1 VIEFTSGREE
11 QAFDISFYFL
21 CFMSITEGKILIV
34 DDDPYI
40 ILSLQTLLEQHYS
53 FVKAISD
60 PEEITGLITQ
70 DSFDVILLDMNFKP
84 GDTSGREG
92 IKWLKKILK
101 MDPETNVIIIT
112 AYGGIHTAVKAMKAG
127 AIDFIVKPWQNEKI
141 LSTTSAAFKLS
152 LSKKKVTKLKS
163 RQRILSST
171 IDTQFAEIIGHS
183 PAIRK
188 VFEDI
193 SKVAKTDAN
202 IFILGENGTG
212 KELVARALHR
222 ESARAGEVF
231 ISVDLGSITDSLF
244 ESELFGHV
252 KGAFT
257 DAREDRAGRF
267 EAASCGTLFLDEIG
281 NLPLSLQVKLL
292 SVLESRKIIRVGS
305 NKAIDVDI
313 RLICATNQNVKEM
326 IADGIFRQDLLYR
339 INTVE
344 ISLPPLRDR
353 IEDIPQ
359 LANYFFDKYSKKYRK
374 PELILPKQVINKL
387 QRFNWPG
394 NIREFQHSIER
405 AVILSDGKKLETK
418 NFEFLSNDKKEEI
431 PFDQYNLEDLEK
443 WAILN
448 CLEKHG
454 GNVTQAAAELG
465 LTRGALYRRIE
476 KYDK

>member
-1 VIEFTSGREE
+1 
-11 QAFDISFYFL
+11 
-21 CFMSITEGKILIV
+21 MSITEGKILIV

-53 FVKAISD
+53 FVQAISD

-70 DSFDVILLDMNFKP
+70 DSFDVILLDMNFKL

-101 MDPETNVIIIT
+101 IDPETNVVIIT

-188 VFEDI
+188 VFDDI
-193 SKVAKTDAN
+193 SKVARTEAN

-222 ESARAGEVF
+222 KSARAEEVF
-231 ISVDLGSITDSLF
+231 ISVDLGSITESLF

-267 EAASCGTLFLDEIG
+267 EAASCGTLFLDEVG

-292 SVLESRKIIRVGS
+292 SVLENRKIIRVGS

-359 LANYFFDKYSKKYRK
+359 LANYFLDKYSKKYRK
-374 PELILPKQVINKL
+374 PELILPKQVIKKL

-394 NIREFQHSIER
+394 NIREFQHAIER
-405 AVILSDGKKLETK
+405 AVILSDGKKLETEDFK
-418 NFEFLSNDKKEEI
+418 FLSNDKKEEI
-431 PFDQYNLEDLEK
+431 PFDKYNLENLEK

-454 GNVTQAAAELG
+454 GNVTKAATELG

-476 KYDK
+476 KYGK

>member
-1 VIEFTSGREE
+1 
-11 QAFDISFYFL
+11 
-21 CFMSITEGKILIV
+21 M
-34 DDDPYI
+34 
-40 ILSLQTLLEQHYS
+40 
-53 FVKAISD
+53 
-60 PEEITGLITQ
+60 
-70 DSFDVILLDMNFKP
+70 
-84 GDTSGREG
+84 
-92 IKWLKKILK
+92 
-101 MDPETNVIIIT
+101 
-112 AYGGIHTAVKAMKAG
+112 
-127 AIDFIVKPWQNEKI
+127 
-141 LSTTSAAFKLS
+141 
-152 LSKKKVTKLKS
+152 
-163 RQRILSST
+163 
-171 IDTQFAEIIGHS
+171 
-183 PAIRK
+183 
-188 VFEDI
+188 
-193 SKVAKTDAN
+193 
-202 IFILGENGTG
+202 
-212 KELVARALHR
+212 
-222 ESARAGEVF
+222 
-231 ISVDLGSITDSLF
+231 F

-267 EAASCGTLFLDEIG
+267 EAASCGTLFLDEVG

-359 LANYFFDKYSKKYRK
+359 LANYFLDKYSKKYRK

-418 NFEFLSNDKKEEI
+418 DFEFLSNDKKEEI
-431 PFDQYNLEDLEK
+431 PFDQYNLENLEK
-443 WAILN
+443 WAIVN

-454 GNVTQAAAELG
+454 GNVTKAAAELG

>member
-1 VIEFTSGREE
+1 
-11 QAFDISFYFL
+11 
-21 CFMSITEGKILIV
+21 MSITEGKILIV

-53 FVKAISD
+53 FVQAISD

-70 DSFDVILLDMNFKP
+70 DSFDVILLDMNFKL

-101 MDPETNVIIIT
+101 IDPETNVVIIT

-127 AIDFIVKPWQNEKI
+127 AMDFIVKPWQNEKI

-188 VFEDI
+188 VFDDI
-193 SKVAKTDAN
+193 SKVARTEAN

-222 ESARAGEVF
+222 KSARAEEVF
-231 ISVDLGSITDSLF
+231 ISVDLGSITESLF

-267 EAASCGTLFLDEIG
+267 EAASCGTLFLDEIC

-292 SVLESRKIIRVGS
+292 SVLENRKIIRVGS

-359 LANYFFDKYSKKYRK
+359 LANYFLDKYSKKYRK

-394 NIREFQHSIER
+394 NIREFQHAIER
-405 AVILSDGKKLETK
+405 AVILSDGKKLETED
-418 NFEFLSNDKKEEI
+418 FEFLSNDKKEEI
-431 PFDQYNLEDLEK
+431 PFDKYNLENLEK

-454 GNVTQAAAELG
+454 GNVTKAAAELG

-476 KYDK
+476 KYGK

>member
-1 VIEFTSGREE
+1 
-11 QAFDISFYFL
+11 
-21 CFMSITEGKILIV
+21 MTEGKILIV

-53 FVKAISD
+53 FVQAISD

-70 DSFDVILLDMNFKP
+70 DSFDVILLDMNFKL

-101 MDPETNVIIIT
+101 IDPETNVVIIT

-188 VFEDI
+188 VFDDI
-193 SKVAKTDAN
+193 SKVARTEAN

-222 ESARAGEVF
+222 KSARAEEVF
-231 ISVDLGSITDSLF
+231 ISVDLGSITESLF

-267 EAASCGTLFLDEIG
+267 EAASCGTLFLDEVG

-292 SVLESRKIIRVGS
+292 SVLENRKIIRVGS

-359 LANYFFDKYSKKYRK
+359 LANYFLDKYSKKYRK
-374 PELILPKQVINKL
+374 PELILPKQVIKKL

-394 NIREFQHSIER
+394 NIREFQHAIER
-405 AVILSDGKKLETK
+405 AVILSDGKKLETEDFK
-418 NFEFLSNDKKEEI
+418 FLSNDKKEEI
-431 PFDQYNLEDLEK
+431 PFDKYNLENLEK

-454 GNVTQAAAELG
+454 GNVTKAATELG

-476 KYDK
+476 KYGK